1 MSFHCDQVFGPAG
14 LRGEWTN
21 LFRNED
27 SGVADEDYVTRLDS
41 LAADLV
47 GAEVDDGKF
56 WYVALTQELQGSYG
70 SVVAEPDSDM
80 VCEGV
85 EVWED

>member
-1 MSFHCDQVFGPAG
+1 MRSGFWPSRFA
-14 LRGEWTN
+14 GEWTN

-27 SGVADEDYVTRLDS
+27 SGVADEDYVTCLDS
-41 LAADLV
+41 LVANLV

-56 WYVALTQELQGSYG
+56 QYVALTQESQGLYG
-70 SVVAEPDSDM
+70 SVVAEPDLDM